1 MAYRNTISPPRS
13 YGNLPEGVK
22 WLLIANVTLFLLY
35 FFSTVLGYG
44 GLWVPFALSP
54 DDVLDRFSV
63 WQVVTYMFLHDPL
76 GVFHIL
82 FNMLGLWWFGA
93 DLERMWGRD
102 EFLKYYFLCG
112 IGAGLCVVAA
122 GWLFESQRS
131 GITIGASGAL
141 FGLLLAFGYLFPD
154 REILLYFLFPIKAK
168 YFVMLFGAIA
178 FLMSFRPGTGVSHIA
193 HLGGMLIGYLYL
205 RSRTQSRRPAYAR
218 ASAGATLRQKYKEW
232 KIARAR
238 RKFEVY
244 MRKRENDRD
253 RFVH

>member
-22 WLLIANVTLFLLY
+22 WLLVANVTLFLLY

-54 DDVLDRFSV
+54 EDVLGRFSV

-93 DLERMWGRD
+93 DLRDVGRD

-112 IGAGLCVVAA
+112 SERDCAWSRGLVPVLIAAGGITNRRVGGLSVVAC
-122 GWLFESQRS
+122 WVS
-131 GITIGASGAL
+131 
-141 FGLLLAFGYLFPD
+141 FPPSED
-154 REILLYFLFPIKAK
+154 LLYSCFRSRRSIRMF
-168 YFVMLFGAIA
+168 FGAIA
-178 FLMSFRPGTGVSHIA
+178 FLMSFVPVRV
-193 HLGGMLIGYLYL
+193 
-205 RSRTQSRRPAYAR
+205 
-218 ASAGATLRQKYKEW
+218 
-232 KIARAR
+232 
-238 RKFEVY
+238 
-244 MRKRENDRD
+244 
-253 RFVH
+253 